1 MNSCLSL
8 YGEINL
14 NTTCDKVKIQNS
26 QTLVIF
32 IYLKYIISI
41 LFLMNNTEIVEI
53 ITMLATIVMLI
64 RTIKINN
71 FKFNRK
77 FIFFFLSMIILYLIN
92 MSVVAYKFDIIE
104 MLIKFLGYNVIIVY
118 VILSGVNYNY
128 ILIFWHK
135 IAKYTTVV
143 VFIFYILGITKN
155 IDYMFLGI
163 YNAYNALIVFYYL
176 FKEKKLTDILLVMP
190 IIVLGL
196 NGNRSALLTVAL
208 SIVIGLMFSLNK
220 RKRIVVYLLLFLLLF
235 LIIINMEGILEILI
249 NTFDNISI
257 NSYSIRKIRQMLQGK
272 FWEMSSGRDK
282 LYRIAID
289 IIKDSKGLPRGIGY
303 FEQMTDHEFEYP
315 HNFFLDLFIIIG
327 IYFGIVFIFW
337 FLIKIQ
343 RFIIFTKRYERDKL
357 VFFSL
362 ILIFFITR
370 TMFSSTFLIE
380 RSFWIVMTL
389 LLSNNNRNCY

>member
-235 LIIINMEGILEILI
+235 LIILNMEGILEILI